1 MKLVIPFSDKVS
13 ERKKGEGHSQ
23 HAKVPPE
30 FKQQAVELHRKS
42 DTTYAEVARGPGVDP
57 GSLSSWAK
65 RADRRVEDDPESQNP
80 FQTPGCLERHLRRR
94 HPGLRHLSV
103 TPNRETGVYTMTSSA
118 FSTYKTY
125 QAKAITG
132 EDVLKLVILVP
143 YEPRSKNKYLR
154 HPPCEWRDRRVAQP
168 VFGAGR
174 HMLLQLCRSVLSC
187 FIPADVT
194 RGHTIALANAAIR
207 QVVNLVT
214 A

>member
-13 ERKKGEGHSQ
+13 ERKKGEGHGQ

-103 TPNRETGVYTMTSSA
+103 TPNRETGVYSMTSSA

-154 HPPCEWRDRRVAQP
+154 HPP
-168 VFGAGR
+168 
-174 HMLLQLCRSVLSC
+174 
-187 FIPADVT
+187 
-194 RGHTIALANAAIR
+194 
-207 QVVNLVT
+207 
-214 A
+214 